1 MNERDQQSRLID
13 TKGLMVYYVTS
24 IIGVGILIVPGIAY
38 GIAGPASLLSWV
50 ILALLSYPV
59 ARSFSKLIVERPQS
73 SGLMLIVGDVF
84 GEKVGQS
91 LNLLLA
97 FTMVIGNPIMGIAA
111 ARYLQIIVGY
121 DDHFVLLYGFFF
133 MLASILLNM
142 FGVKMSNRIQFISF
156 LVLSI
161 ILTAIIGIAL
171 FHADFEQTGT
181 FAPHGYTAVFSAIT
195 VCFYSFLGWENATNI
210 AGDVK
215 QPESA
220 YKKAVP
226 LAVLIVGVLYVLL
239 AVALIARIPDET
251 YGNTQTVLPLLLE
264 GIVGEHVGYLYNALA
279 IFLIMLATNAW
290 VFSASRV
297 IVSLSETKVLPSLF
311 SQTKS
316 NDVPVYAYLLLAV
329 LYGVILLVLAFF
341 QLDEVYLIQMTNF
354 NFFIIYLFIYGA
366 AIKFYKTV
374 RDRLFYFGMM
384 LLVLSILP
392 FFEGS
397 AILSI
402 GIAILSFVLIAIRRS
417 QGKAAAS

>member
-1 MNERDQQSRLID
+1 MNERNQENRLID
-13 TKGLMVYYVTS
+13 AKGLMVYYVTS

-38 GIAGPASLLSWV
+38 GIAGPASLLSWI
-50 ILALLSYPV
+50 ILALLSYPL
-59 ARSFSKLIVERPQS
+59 ARSFSKLIVERPHS
-73 SGLMLIVGDVF
+73 SGLMLMVGDVF
-84 GEKVGQS
+84 GVKVGQS

-97 FTMVIGNPIMGIAA
+97 FTMIIGNPIMGIAA
-111 ARYLQIIVGY
+111 ARYLQNIVGY

-142 FGVKMSNRIQFISF
+142 LGVKMSNRIQFISF

-161 ILTAIIGIAL
+161 ILSAIIGVAL
-171 FHADFEQTGT
+171 VHADFEQTGS

-215 QPESA
+215 EPRSS

-226 LAVLIVGVLYVLL
+226 IAVLIVGVLYVLL
-239 AVALIARIPDET
+239 ALALIARIPAET
-251 YGNTQTVLPLLLE
+251 YENTQTVLPLLLK

-279 IFLIMLATNAW
+279 IFLIMMATNAW

-297 IVSLSETKVLPSLF
+297 IVSLSETNVLPPLF
-311 SQTKS
+311 SQTKR
-316 NDVPVYAYLLLAV
+316 NHVPLYAYLLLAS
-329 LYGVILLVLAFF
+329 LYGVILLILASFE
-341 QLDEVYLIQMTNF
+341 LDEVYLIQMTNF

-366 AIKFYKTV
+366 AIKFYKAV
-374 RDRLFYFGMM
+374 RDRLFYLGMM

-397 AILSI
+397 AIFSI
-402 GIAILSFVLIAIRRS
+402 VLGILSFVLIAIKRS
-417 QGKAAAS
+417 QEKSVP